1 MGADSDGGQAKGGA
15 SGKGG
20 AKGDG
25 NGAGKKTESTSSQ
38 TARKVSCPLI
48 STWASVSARAPDFL
62 RFGHRLTL
70 SSSILKGDF
79 PRPFC
84 FRKNSANAKT
94 RFAVDF
100 SGPNV
105 LDTIAQPQQ
114 NESHNLFF
122 RFRLSVAVG
131 FVVSAQSSAQSL
143 FGSAFHAPIWKGNRS
158 DSCGESNLN

>member
-25 NGAGKKTESTSSQ
+25 NGAGKKTKSTSSQ

-70 SSSILKGDF
+70 SSSILKGI
-79 PRPFC
+79 
-84 FRKNSANAKT
+84 SL
-94 RFAVDF
+94 
-100 SGPNV
+100 GP
-105 LDTIAQPQQ
+105 LLP
-114 NESHNLFF
+114 
-122 RFRLSVAVG
+122 
-131 FVVSAQSSAQSL
+131 
-143 FGSAFHAPIWKGNRS
+143 
-158 DSCGESNLN
+158 